1 MNRARR
7 YKKFF
12 FFFFN
17 KVRKCKEQPNRGE
30 EYNNSRQKNTLE
42 GDDSRI
48 YVAEEEINEPKDRV
62 VEITAEDSNDS
73 HRTSTE
79 CWQKT

>member
-1 MNRARR
+1 M
-7 YKKFF
+7 
-12 FFFFN
+12 FFFN

-30 EYNNSRQKNTLE
+30 EYNNSRPKNTLE

-62 VEITAEDSNDS
+62 VEITAEDRKDS